1 MTDLVFIYFPFFLV
15 HLMLLINFSVYV
27 SKQVQIR
34 HWLTLML
41 LDAIRSFFGKLQFK
55 AAALYL
61 FEA

>member
-1 MTDLVFIYFPFFLV
+1 
-15 HLMLLINFSVYV
+15 MLLINFSVYV